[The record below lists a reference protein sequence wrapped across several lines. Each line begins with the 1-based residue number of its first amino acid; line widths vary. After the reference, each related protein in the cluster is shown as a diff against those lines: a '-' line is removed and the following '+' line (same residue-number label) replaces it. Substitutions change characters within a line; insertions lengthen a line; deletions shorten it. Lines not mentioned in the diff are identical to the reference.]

1 MNQRQK
7 LKKLK
12 HDNKV
17 MKDVINA
24 SPELKSMYSAFT
36 EPMNVVYTTVQCRE
50 LRCERM
56 VSPEN
61 PNDAGVIALYK
72 NAMADNLAEQFK
84 KFITYK
90 VTGDSAYPFIEA
102 SVFVG
107 RGRE

>member
-12 HDNKV
+12 RDNKV

-24 SPELKSMYSAFT
+24 SPELKSMYSAIQKPI
-36 EPMNVVYTTVQCRE
+36 EVVYTTVQCRE

-56 VSPEN
+56 VSPGN
-61 PNDAGVIALYK
+61 PYDAGIISLYK

-84 KFITYK
+84 EFITYK

-107 RGRE
+107 RGKE